1 MDPSNGG
8 VQSLILLG
16 FTSLE
21 AEIYAAL
28 LQDSPA
34 TGYAI
39 AKAIGKPVAN
49 VYKGIQTLHEKG
61 TVSVDEGET
70 RLCRPVPLDELL
82 ERLEREFRGR
92 RDRAREALAQLP
104 GPALDARVYHMR
116 SREQVLERARRMLA
130 TATRVVLLDVFPEP
144 LDALREELDAAARRG
159 VEVAAKV
166 YAPAELPG
174 IETVLGVRAEQIRE
188 RWPGQWLNL
197 VADGAQMLLA
207 LLRPDGQGV
216 VQAVYSGSPY
226 LCWVMHS
233 SMACE
238 LGYTAL
244 ERDLE
249 SRADLPVLRQTLQRA
264 RRYFTPDAPGY
275 RLLVQALRPA
285 PPPPEGAP
293 HVPRSAAQP
302 SDKENP

>member
-1 MDPSNGG
+1 MPAHELSTQ
-8 VQSLILLG
+8 VLIDLG
-16 FTSLE
+16 LTSIE

-39 AKAIGKPVAN
+39 AKALGKPVAN
-49 VYKGIQTLHEKG
+49 VYKGIQTLHDKG
-61 TVSVDEGET
+61 IVSVDEGET

-82 ERLEREFRGR
+82 DRFERDFRGR
-92 RDRAREALAQLP
+92 RDRAREALADLP

-116 SREQVLERARRMLA
+116 SHEQVLERARRMLS
-130 TATRVVLLDVFPEP
+130 TATRVVLLDIFPEP
-144 LDALREELDAAARRG
+144 LDVLRDELCAAAGRG
-159 VEVAAKV
+159 VEIAAKI
-166 YAPAELPG
+166 YAPADLAG
-174 IETVLGVRAEQIRE
+174 IDAVLGARSQEIRD

-207 LLRPDGQGV
+207 LLRPGGHGV

-226 LCWVMHS
+226 LSWVMHS

-238 LGYTAL
+238 LGYAAL

-249 SRADLPVLRQTLQRA
+249 GHADLATLRQTLQRS
-264 RRYFTPDAPGY
+264 RRYFAPDAPGY
-275 RLLVQALRPA
+275 RLLLQALRPA
-285 PPPPEGAP
+285 PSADEDAP
-293 HVPRSAAQP
+293 HAPRSAAH
-302 SDKENP
+302 SRDKEKP